1 MNNLSRKNPSRK
13 TGMRF
18 TGQRLARMSRAGLS
32 LVIAIAAALPA
43 SVLFQISPAGA
54 MIPPASTG
62 GFTGVTPFR
71 LLDTRN
77 FGSGPCLS
85 GERSLAVAG
94 VIGSDVPSD
103 AAAVALNVTVVNPAG
118 SGFVTVWPAGV
129 SRPTASSLNY
139 SAGEV
144 VPNNVIVAVGGFA
157 AVTLYANSGCPHI
170 VVDVVGW
177 FAAGSPEAGGL
188 TGITPDRL
196 LDTRSSGKGPCITNT
211 RSLQVAGVPF
221 TEVPG
226 DAAAVALNVT
236 VISPNIPGYLT
247 VFPTGA
253 IRPTAS
259 TLNYSTNQ
267 VIANG
272 TVVKVGTDGFIS
284 LFASG
289 GCPNVVVDVVG
300 WFTPGTPTIAGGFF
314 GVNPYRLL
322 DSRNAGQVPCVGGT
336 RTYHLTAAG
345 VDGSAVPSESRAVA
359 LNVTVTGPGGAGYIT
374 VSPTGSV
381 RPTASNLNYVAG
393 QTVPNGV
400 LVKVGASQ
408 SVDIFAS
415 GGCPD
420 LIVDVVGGFAAS
432 PLDLVAG
439 CTASDLLVSACSTF
453 IQTSIA
459 PPNREIG
466 EVDGPSS
473 VSADG
478 RYVAFAAG
486 ATTQIFR
493 RDLYTGIT
501 TLVSHSPEGA
511 LGDDSSFTPAISADG
526 RYIAFA
532 SDASNLQSIE
542 KVSILTEIYRWD
554 ATTEF
559 VARIE
564 KGADGLDPN
573 GDALSPSISDD
584 GNRIEF
590 LSDADNFVLSSP
602 YYNYALVADAFVIDV
617 ASGTTILA
625 SRTPLTIS
633 PPDGVDSAVISGDG
647 RFVAY
652 ETADPLAGYD
662 TNQASDI
669 YRRELATNEWEWV
682 TRRPTGGPSTEGAT
696 EPSISRDGGLIAF
709 TSISP
714 EFDINSSDTTL
725 TKDIFMRDMSST
737 SITRVSVRP
746 NGFVLN
752 GDSYSSR
759 ISASGRMVAYLT
771 DATNAVASDTTGKT
785 DLVVRD
791 RTRGI
796 NTRASVA
803 PNLSESSATI
813 DSPVLSAD
821 GKYAGWGTASSYAT
835 SDTDNAQDSFL
846 RFLASD
852 ISLSSI
858 SPTTFALNSVMT
870 VTLTGVGFADDVLAV
885 VDGEGVSIS
894 NVVVNADGTSLTF
907 TLALSAVDS
916 IGRHDIWVRNP
927 GGASWSAAGAAAV
940 GRTGLLRVG

>member
-1 MNNLSRKNPSRK
+1 
-13 TGMRF
+13 
-18 TGQRLARMSRAGLS
+18 
-32 LVIAIAAALPA
+32 AIAAALPA
-43 SVLFQISPAGA
+43 SAFLQVSTAGA
-54 MIPPASTG
+54 AIPPASSG
-62 GFTGVTPFR
+62 GFTGVSPFR

-77 FGSGPCLS
+77 FGSGPCLT

-103 AAAVALNVTVVNPAG
+103 AAAVALNVTVINPSG

-129 SRPTASSLNY
+129 SRPTASSVNY

-144 VPNNVIVAVGGFA
+144 VPNNVIVAVGGFS
-157 AVTLYANSGCPHI
+157 AVTIFANAGCPHI

-177 FAAGSPEAGGL
+177 FASGSPAQGGL

-196 LDTRSSGKGPCITNT
+196 LDTRSTGKGPCISTT
-211 RSLQVAGVPF
+211 RDLQVAGVPF
-221 TEVPG
+221 TEVPA

-236 VISPNIPGYLT
+236 VITPNIPGYLT
-247 VFPTGA
+247 VFPTGSS
-253 IRPTAS
+253 RPTAS

-272 TVVKVGTDGFIS
+272 TVVKVGASGSIS

-300 WFTPGTPTIAGGFF
+300 WFAPGTPTSAGGFF

-322 DSRNAGQVPCVGGT
+322 DSRNAGQVPCVGGS
-336 RTYHLTAAG
+336 RTYHLNAAG

-359 LNVTVTGPGGAGYIT
+359 LNVTVTGPAGAGFIT
-374 VSPTGSV
+374 VSPTGAL

-400 LVKVGASQ
+400 LVKVGSSQ

-432 PLDLVAG
+432 PLDLVSG
-439 CTASDLLVSACSTF
+439 CTASDLLVAACSTF
-453 IQTSIA
+453 IQSSIA
-459 PPNREIG
+459 PPSKEIG
-466 EVDGPSS
+466 AVDGASS

-486 ATTQIFR
+486 TTTQIFR
-493 RDLYTGIT
+493 RDLLTGIT
-501 TLVSHSPEGA
+501 TLVSHAPSGS
-511 LGDDSSFTPAISADG
+511 LGNDSSYTPAISADG
-526 RYIAFA
+526 RYVAFT
-532 SDASNLQSIE
+532 SDALNLQEVE
-542 KVSILTEIYRWD
+542 KTSFNTELYRWD
-554 ATTEF
+554 ATTDTVLRLESGIGGSD
-559 VARIE
+559 A
-564 KGADGLDPN
+564 N
-573 GDALSPSISDD
+573 GDAWNPSISDD
-584 GNRIEF
+584 GNRIAF
-590 LSDADNFVLSSP
+590 LSDTDNFLVSP
-602 YYNYALVADAFVIDV
+602 PYLNYALIFDAFVIDV
-617 ASGTTILA
+617 TSGTTIVA

-633 PPDGVDSAVISGDG
+633 PPDGVISAVISGDG

-652 ETADPLAGYD
+652 ETVDPLATYD
-662 TNQASDI
+662 TNGASDI
-669 YRRELATNEWEWV
+669 YRRELSNNNWEWV
-682 TRRPTGGPSTEGAT
+682 TRRPLGGPSAAGAT
-696 EPSISRDGGLIAF
+696 DPTISRDGGLIAF
-709 TSISP
+709 ASTSA
-714 EFDINSSDTTL
+714 EFDLNASDTAL
-725 TKDIFMRDMSST
+725 TQDIFVRDMASD
-737 SITRVSVRP
+737 SITRSSVAP

-752 GDSYSSR
+752 GDSYSPR

-771 DATNAVASDTTGKT
+771 DATNAVPSDTAGRT

-791 RTRGI
+791 RTRGV
-796 NTRASVA
+796 NTRANVA
-803 PNLSESSATI
+803 PNLTESSAFI

-821 GKYAGWGTASSYAT
+821 GKYAGWNTASSYAPG
-835 SDTDNAQDSFL
+835 DADNAQDSFL
-846 RFLASD
+846 RFFASD
-852 ISLSSI
+852 ISLSNI
-858 SPTTFALNSVMT
+858 SPASLTANST
-870 VTLTGVGFADDVLAV
+870 PTLTLTGIGFADDALPV
-885 VDGEGVSIS
+885 VDGQGVNIS
-894 NVVVNADGTSLTF
+894 NVVINAEGTSLTF
-907 TLALSAVDS
+907 TLTISAVDS

>member
-1 MNNLSRKNPSRK
+1 
-13 TGMRF
+13 MRLR
-18 TGQRLARMSRAGLS
+18 GQRLAGMSRAGLS

-43 SVLFQISPAGA
+43 AALFQTSPAA
-54 MIPPASTG
+54 AAIPPASTG
-62 GFTGVTPFR
+62 GFTGVRPFR

-103 AAAVALNVTVVNPAG
+103 AAAVALNVTVINPAG

-129 SRPTASSLNY
+129 SRPTASSVNY

-144 VPNNVIVAVGGFA
+144 VPNNVIVAVGGFG
-157 AVTLYANSGCPHI
+157 AVTLYANAGCPQM

-177 FAAGSPEAGGL
+177 FAAGSPAEGGL

-196 LDTRSSGKGPCITNT
+196 LDTRNPGKGPCITTT
-211 RSLQVAGVPF
+211 RDLQVAGVPF
-221 TEVPG
+221 TEVPA

-236 VISPNIPGYLT
+236 VITPFVPGYLT
-247 VFPTGA
+247 VFPAGA
-253 IRPTAS
+253 PRPTAS

-267 VIANG
+267 VVANG
-272 TVVKVGTDGFIS
+272 TVVKVGASGSIS

-300 WFTPGTPTIAGGFF
+300 WFAPGTPTSAGGFF

-322 DSRNAGQVPCVGGT
+322 DSRNAGQVPCFAGT
-336 RTYHLTAAG
+336 RTYQLNVAG

-359 LNVTVTGPGGAGYIT
+359 LNITVTQPTGAGYIT
-374 VSPTGSV
+374 VSPTGSL
-381 RPTASNLNYVAG
+381 RPTASNLNYIAG

-432 PLDLVAG
+432 PLDIVAG

-453 IQTSIA
+453 IQSSIA
-459 PPNREIG
+459 PPSREIG
-466 EVDGPSS
+466 GVDGPSS

-486 ATTQIFR
+486 TTSQVFR
-493 RDLYTGIT
+493 RDLFTGIT

-511 LGDDSSFTPAISADG
+511 LGDDSSYTPAISADG
-526 RYIAFA
+526 RYVAFT
-532 SDASNLQSIE
+532 SDAMNLQLAE
-542 KVSILTEIYRWD
+542 KTTFNTEIYRWD
-554 ATTEF
+554 ANTDTVLRPE
-559 VARIE
+559 I
-564 KGADGLDPN
+564 GIDGLEAN
-573 GDALSPSISDD
+573 GDAWSPSISDD
-584 GNRIEF
+584 GNRIAF
-590 LSDADNFVLSSP
+590 LSDTDNFLVSP
-602 YYNYALVADAFVIDV
+602 PYLNYALISDAFVIDV
-617 ASGTTILA
+617 TGGTTILA
-625 SRTPLTIS
+625 SRTPLIIS

-652 ETADPLAGYD
+652 ETADPLAGFD
-662 TNQASDI
+662 TNESSDI

-682 TRRPTGGPSTEGAT
+682 TRRPTGGPSAAGAT
-696 EPSISRDGGLIAF
+696 QPSISRDGAFIAF
-709 TSISP
+709 SSTSA
-714 EFDINSSDTTL
+714 EFDRNASDTSPTQ
-725 TKDIFMRDMSST
+725 DIFIRDMSTTGIS
-737 SITRVSVRP
+737 RVSVTP
-746 NGFVLN
+746 NGLILN
-752 GDSYSSR
+752 GDSYSSV
-759 ISASGRMVAYLT
+759 ISATGRMVAYLT
-771 DATNAVASDTTGKT
+771 DATNAVPSGTAGRT

-791 RTRGI
+791 LTRGT
-796 NTRASVA
+796 NTRANVA
-803 PNLSESSATI
+803 PNLTESSASI

-821 GKYAGWGTASSYAT
+821 GKYAGWNTAYSYAPG
-835 SDTDNAQDSFL
+835 DADNAQDSFL

-858 SPTTFALNSVMT
+858 SPTTFALNSVT
-870 VTLTGVGFADDVLAV
+870 IVTLNGTGFADDAVPV
-885 VDGEGVSIS
+885 VDGQGVSIS
-894 NVVVNADGTSLTF
+894 NVVVDADGTSLTF
-907 TLALSAVDS
+907 TLTLSAADS
-916 IGRHDIWVRNP
+916 LGRHDIWVQNP
-927 GGASWSAAGAAAV
+927 GGVSWPAAGAAAV

>member
-1 MNNLSRKNPSRK
+1 
-13 TGMRF
+13 MRLR
-18 TGQRLARMSRAGLS
+18 GQRLAGMSRGVLS
-32 LVIAIAAALPA
+32 LVIAVAAALPA
-43 SVLFQISPAGA
+43 AALLQASPVAA
-54 MIPPASTG
+54 AIPPASTG
-62 GFTGVTPFR
+62 GFTGVSPFR

-85 GERSLAVAG
+85 GERSLVVAG

-103 AAAVALNVTVVNPAG
+103 AAAVALNVTVINPAG

-129 SRPTASSLNY
+129 SRPTASSVNY

-144 VPNNVIVAVGGFA
+144 VPNNVIVSVGGFG
-157 AVTLYANSGCPHI
+157 AVTLYANAGCPQM

-177 FAAGSPEAGGL
+177 FAAGSPAQGGL

-196 LDTRSSGKGPCITNT
+196 LDTRSPGKGPCISTT
-211 RSLQVAGVPF
+211 RDLQVAGVPF
-221 TEVPG
+221 TEVPA

-236 VISPNIPGYLT
+236 VITPNIPGYLT
-247 VFPTGA
+247 VFPAGA

-267 VIANG
+267 VVANG
-272 TVVKVGTDGFIS
+272 TVVKVGSSGSIS

-300 WFTPGTPTIAGGFF
+300 WFAPGTPTSAGGFF

-336 RTYHLTAAG
+336 RTYRLTAAG
-345 VDGSAVPSESRAVA
+345 VDGSAVPSESRALA
-359 LNVTVTGPGGAGYIT
+359 LNVTVTGPAGAGYIT
-374 VSPTGSV
+374 VYPTGAL

-400 LVKVGASQ
+400 LVKVGSSQ

-432 PLDLVAG
+432 PLDIVAG

-453 IQTSIA
+453 IQSSIA
-459 PPNREIG
+459 PPSTEIG
-466 EVDGPSS
+466 AVDGASS

-486 ATTQIFR
+486 TTSQVFR
-493 RDLYTGIT
+493 RDLFTGAT
-501 TLVSHSPEGA
+501 TLVSHAPDGS
-511 LGDDSSFTPAISADG
+511 LGDDSSYTPAISADG
-526 RYIAFA
+526 RYVAFT
-532 SDASNLQSIE
+532 SDASNLQLAE
-542 KVSILTEIYRWD
+542 KTTFNTEIYRWD
-554 ATTEF
+554 ATSNT
-559 VARIE
+559 VLRIE
-564 KGADGLDPN
+564 TGIGGEEAN
-573 GDALSPSISDD
+573 GDVWSPSISDD
-584 GNRIEF
+584 GNRIAF
-590 LSDADNFVLSSP
+590 LSDTDNFLVSP
-602 YYNYALVADAFVIDV
+602 PYLNYALISDAFVIDV
-617 ASGTTILA
+617 TSGTTILA

-652 ETADPLAGYD
+652 ETVDPLAGYD
-662 TNQASDI
+662 TNEASDI
-669 YRRELATNEWEWV
+669 YRRDLSNNDWVWV
-682 TRRPTGGPSTEGAT
+682 TRRPTGGPSAAGAT
-696 EPSISRDGGLIAF
+696 QPTISRDGGLIAF
-709 TSISP
+709 SSTSA
-714 EFDINSSDTTL
+714 EFDLNVSDTNSTQ
-725 TKDIFMRDMSST
+725 DIFLRDMSSA
-737 SITRVSVRP
+737 SITRVNVAP
-746 NGFVLN
+746 NGFILN
-752 GDSYSSR
+752 GDSYNPR

-771 DATNAVASDTTGKT
+771 DATNAVPSDTAGRT

-791 RTRGI
+791 RTRGT
-796 NTRASVA
+796 NTRANVA
-803 PNLSESSATI
+803 INLSESSAFI

-821 GKYAGWGTASSYAT
+821 GKYAGWNTASSYAPG
-835 SDTDNAQDSFL
+835 DADNAQDSFL
-846 RFLASD
+846 RFVGSN
-852 ISLSSI
+852 ISLSSV
-858 SPTTFALNSVMT
+858 SPTSFSTSSAPT
-870 VTLTGVGFADDVLAV
+870 VTLTGVGFADDALPV
-885 VDGEGVSIS
+885 VDGQGVSIS
-894 NVVVNADGTSLTF
+894 NVVVNAEGTSLTF
-907 TLALSAVDS
+907 TLALSAADS
-916 IGRHDIWVRNP
+916 IGRHDIWARNP

>member
-1 MNNLSRKNPSRK
+1 M
-13 TGMRF
+13 
-18 TGQRLARMSRAGLS
+18 
-32 LVIAIAAALPA
+32 
-43 SVLFQISPAGA
+43 
-54 MIPPASTG
+54 
-62 GFTGVTPFR
+62 
-71 LLDTRN
+71 
-77 FGSGPCLS
+77 
-85 GERSLAVAG
+85 
-94 VIGSDVPSD
+94 
-103 AAAVALNVTVVNPAG
+103 
-118 SGFVTVWPAGV
+118 TVWPAGV
-129 SRPTASSLNY
+129 TRPTASSVNY

-157 AVTLYANSGCPHI
+157 AVTLYANAGCPHI

-177 FAAGSPEAGGL
+177 FASGSPAQGGL

-196 LDTRSSGKGPCITNT
+196 LDTRSAGKGPCINT
-211 RSLQVAGVPF
+211 TRDLRVAGVPF
-221 TEVPG
+221 TEVPA

-236 VISPNIPGYLT
+236 VITPNIPGYLT
-247 VFPTGA
+247 VFPTGSS
-253 IRPTAS
+253 RPTAS

-272 TVVKVGTDGFIS
+272 TVVKVGASGSIS

-300 WFTPGTPTIAGGFF
+300 WFAPGTPTSAGGFF

-322 DSRNAGQVPCVGGT
+322 DSRSAGQVPCVGGT

-359 LNVTVTGPGGAGYIT
+359 LNVTVTGPAGAGYIT
-374 VSPTGSV
+374 VSPTGAQ

-400 LVKVGASQ
+400 LVKVGSSQ

-420 LIVDVVGGFAAS
+420 LIVDVVGGFASS
-432 PLDLVAG
+432 PLDLVSG

-453 IQTSIA
+453 IQSSIA
-459 PPNREIG
+459 PPSTEIG
-466 EVDGPSS
+466 AVDGASS

-486 ATTQIFR
+486 TTSQIFR
-493 RDLYTGIT
+493 RDIFTGIT
-501 TLVSHSPEGA
+501 TLASHAPDGS
-511 LGDDSSFTPAISADG
+511 LGDDSSYTPVISADG
-526 RYIAFA
+526 RYVAFT
-532 SDASNLQSIE
+532 SDASNLQLAE
-542 KVSILTEIYRWD
+542 KTTFNTEIYRWD
-554 ATTEF
+554 AIGNTVLRLETGIGGDE
-559 VARIE
+559 A
-564 KGADGLDPN
+564 N
-573 GDALSPSISDD
+573 GDVWSPSISDD
-584 GNRIEF
+584 GNRIAF
-590 LSDADNFVLSSP
+590 LSDTDNFVVSP
-602 YYNYALVADAFVIDV
+602 PYLNYALVSDAFVIDV
-617 ASGTTILA
+617 TGGTTILA

-652 ETADPLAGYD
+652 ETVDPLASFD
-662 TNQASDI
+662 TNESSDI
-669 YRRELATNEWEWV
+669 YRRELSNNNWEWV
-682 TRRPTGGPSTEGAT
+682 TRRPAGGPSAAGAT
-696 EPSISRDGGLIAF
+696 EPTISRDGGLIAF
-709 TSISP
+709 ASTSA
-714 EFDINSSDTTL
+714 EFDLNASDTAL
-725 TKDIFMRDMSST
+725 TQDIFVRDMASD
-737 SITRVSVRP
+737 SITRASVAP

-752 GDSYSSR
+752 GDSYSPR

-771 DATNAVASDTTGKT
+771 DATNAVPSDAAGRT
-785 DLVVRD
+785 DLIVRD
-791 RTRGI
+791 RTRGT
-796 NTRASVA
+796 NTRAAVA
-803 PNLSESSATI
+803 PDISESSAFI

-821 GKYAGWGTASSYAT
+821 GKYAGWSTAT
-835 SDTDNAQDSFL
+835 SYTPGDTDNVQDSFL

-858 SPTTFALNSVMT
+858 SPTSFSTSSAPT
-870 VTLTGVGFADDVLAV
+870 VTLTGVGFADDALPV
-885 VDGEGVSIS
+885 VDGQGVSIS
-894 NVVVNADGTSLTF
+894 NVVINAGGTTLTF
-907 TLALSAVDS
+907 TLTISAVDS

>member
-1 MNNLSRKNPSRK
+1 
-13 TGMRF
+13 
-18 TGQRLARMSRAGLS
+18 
-32 LVIAIAAALPA
+32 
-43 SVLFQISPAGA
+43 
-54 MIPPASTG
+54 
-62 GFTGVTPFR
+62 
-71 LLDTRN
+71 
-77 FGSGPCLS
+77 
-85 GERSLAVAG
+85 
-94 VIGSDVPSD
+94 
-103 AAAVALNVTVVNPAG
+103 AAVALNVTVINPAG

-129 SRPTASSLNY
+129 TRPTASSVNY

-157 AVTLYANSGCPHI
+157 AVTLYANAGCPHI

-177 FAAGSPEAGGL
+177 FASGSPAQGGL

-196 LDTRSSGKGPCITNT
+196 LDTRSAGKGPCINT
-211 RSLQVAGVPF
+211 TRDLRVAGVPF
-221 TEVPG
+221 TEVPA

-236 VISPNIPGYLT
+236 VITPNIPGYLT
-247 VFPTGA
+247 VFPTGSS
-253 IRPTAS
+253 RPTAS

-272 TVVKVGTDGFIS
+272 TVVKVGASGSIS

-300 WFTPGTPTIAGGFF
+300 WFAPGTPTSAGGFF

-322 DSRNAGQVPCVGGT
+322 DSRSAGQVPCVGGT

-359 LNVTVTGPGGAGYIT
+359 LNVTVTGPAGAGYIT
-374 VSPTGSV
+374 VSPTGAQ

-400 LVKVGASQ
+400 LVKVGSSQ

-420 LIVDVVGGFAAS
+420 LIVDVVGGFASS
-432 PLDLVAG
+432 PLDLVSG

-453 IQTSIA
+453 IQSSIA
-459 PPNREIG
+459 PPSTEIG
-466 EVDGPSS
+466 AVDGASS

-486 ATTQIFR
+486 TTSQIFR
-493 RDLYTGIT
+493 RDIFTGIT
-501 TLVSHSPEGA
+501 TLASHAPDGS
-511 LGDDSSFTPAISADG
+511 LGDDSSYTPVISADG
-526 RYIAFA
+526 RYVAFT
-532 SDASNLQSIE
+532 SDASNLQLAE
-542 KVSILTEIYRWD
+542 KTTFNTEIYRWD
-554 ATTEF
+554 AIGNTVLRLETGIGGDE
-559 VARIE
+559 A
-564 KGADGLDPN
+564 N
-573 GDALSPSISDD
+573 GDVWSPSISDD
-584 GNRIEF
+584 GNRIAF
-590 LSDADNFVLSSP
+590 LSDTDNFVVSP
-602 YYNYALVADAFVIDV
+602 PYLNYALVSDAFVIDV
-617 ASGTTILA
+617 TGGTTILA

-652 ETADPLAGYD
+652 ETVDPLASFD
-662 TNQASDI
+662 TNESSDI
-669 YRRELATNEWEWV
+669 YRRELSNNNWEWV
-682 TRRPTGGPSTEGAT
+682 TRRPAGGPSAAGAT
-696 EPSISRDGGLIAF
+696 EPTISRDGGLIAF
-709 TSISP
+709 ASTSA
-714 EFDINSSDTTL
+714 EFDLNASDTAL
-725 TKDIFMRDMSST
+725 TQDIFVRDMASD
-737 SITRVSVRP
+737 SITRASVAP

-752 GDSYSSR
+752 GDSYSPR

-771 DATNAVASDTTGKT
+771 DATNAVPSDAAGRT
-785 DLVVRD
+785 DLIVRD
-791 RTRGI
+791 RTRGT
-796 NTRASVA
+796 NTRAAVA
-803 PNLSESSATI
+803 PDISESSAFI

-821 GKYAGWGTASSYAT
+821 GKYAGWSTAT
-835 SDTDNAQDSFL
+835 SYTPGDTDNVQDSFL

-858 SPTTFALNSVMT
+858 SPTSFSTSSAPT
-870 VTLTGVGFADDVLAV
+870 VTLTGVGFADDALPV
-885 VDGEGVSIS
+885 VDGQGVSIS
-894 NVVVNADGTSLTF
+894 NVVINAGGTTLTF
-907 TLALSAVDS
+907 TLTISAVDS